1 MRQIKFRGKRLDNG
15 EWRVGS
21 LLNIEDTYFIIEN
34 DDFSFDYRDESAHF
48 WFDAQEY
55 EVDPNTIGQFTGL
68 YDKNGKE
75 IYEGD
80 LLRYLPVRQD
90 KWDEENFVANEVFFH
105 GNDCCD
111 MHIGWQMNR
120 RHFQGHIC
128 GTSENPQMKP
138 STTAQMEVIGNIHD
152 NPELIKR
159 KDK

>member
-1 MRQIKFRGKRLDNG
+1 MRRIKFRGKRLDNG

-21 LLNIEDTYFIIEN
+21 LLNIEDTYFIIED

-68 YDKNGKE
+68 HDKNGKE

-80 LLRYLPVRQD
+80 IIKRVVVCKL
-90 KWDEENFVANEVFFH
+90 VADV
-105 GNDCCD
+105 
-111 MHIGWQMNR
+111 IGTIEIIGVIEWHQTG
-120 RHFQGHIC
+120 FIFKV
-128 GTSENPQMKP
+128 SENDIKVKKVHRI
-138 STTAQMEVIGNIHD
+138 SHLNTEHNEEVEIIGNIHN

-159 KDK
+159 KYK